1 MALILELEPEVE
13 RQLEIEAARLGVSKE
28 TRVAQLLTFRFEN
41 SNISALHRQGEQEK
55 HRAQDIAAR
64 LEAWKEFG
72 ERAQEYSK
80 NAPRWNDEDISRESI
95 YGERGL

>member
-1 MALILELEPEVE
+1 MTLILELEPEVE

-28 TRVAQLLTFRFEN
+28 SRASDLLKTRLMQPRERLSE
-41 SNISALHRQGEQEK
+41 EE
-55 HRAQDIAAR
+55 IARRLKLMDEFIETAR
-64 LEAWKEFG
+64 
-72 ERAQEYSK
+72 EYSK